1 MVAILFIVEFVI
13 QTIHLVQ
20 NEIRDV
26 TLIQGFQIV
35 KVEKNHLRGEVHD
48 IFIELESILKH

>member
-1 MVAILFIVEFVI
+1 VI